1 MRSWQRQIVAGVVC
15 VLVLLPLF
23 GGCGNQKEKEAV
35 TEIPVENDT
44 FTKKLD
50 WLIPESFKSLEYAC
64 ENKADQEIDAAI
76 NLKTYVPA
84 DRFFLMFKDIEVEF
98 RNIYYG
104 IDSFSGIYPVDPR
117 LASDSTMTLMQIEA
131 RSLLG
136 MQIRQM
142 MEQISNITDET
153 LRGQAEGKLQE
164 MRNVDL
170 KIEQYGVLIYGAEMR
185 AFPRDLKNLMFHPD
199 GLIRVIFPGVPRTD
213 SWVRLSPYSIERKL
227 ELDKS
232 LTQ

>member
-1 MRSWQRQIVAGVVC
+1 MVC

-23 GGCGNQKEKEAV
+23 GGCGKQKEQEAV
-35 TEIPVENDT
+35 TELPEELDT
-44 FTKKLD
+44 FTKRLE

-64 ENKADQEIDAAI
+64 ENKADQKIDAAI

-84 DRFFLMFKDIEVEF
+84 DRFFLMFKEIEAEF

-104 IDSFSGIYPVDPR
+104 VDLFHGIYPVDPR
-117 LASDSTMTLMQIEA
+117 LSSDSTMALMRIEA

-136 MQIRQM
+136 TQIRQM
-142 MEQISNITDET
+142 EEQVSNITDET

-164 MRNVDL
+164 MRDIGL
-170 KIEQYGVLIYGAEMR
+170 KIEQHGVLLYGAELR
-185 AFPRDLKNLMFHPD
+185 ALPRDLKNLMFHPD

-227 ELDKS
+227 MLDKS
-232 LTQ
+232 PTQ